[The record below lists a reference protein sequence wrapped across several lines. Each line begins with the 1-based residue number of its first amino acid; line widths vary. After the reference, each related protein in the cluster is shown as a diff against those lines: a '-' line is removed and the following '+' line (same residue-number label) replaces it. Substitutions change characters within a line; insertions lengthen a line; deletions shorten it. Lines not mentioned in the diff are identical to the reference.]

1 MFQLFYYC
9 IAKKQNLILMH
20 LTALLSCHH
29 ALFIIFAL
37 VLLGK

>member
-1 MFQLFYYC
+1 VFFRGQL
-9 IAKKQNLILMH
+9 LVH